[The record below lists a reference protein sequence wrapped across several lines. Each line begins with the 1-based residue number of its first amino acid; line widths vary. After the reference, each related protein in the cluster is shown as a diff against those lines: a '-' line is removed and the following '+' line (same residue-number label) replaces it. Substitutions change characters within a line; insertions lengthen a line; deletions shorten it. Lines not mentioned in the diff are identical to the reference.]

1 MTALAD
7 APPWALALLREARV
21 GRLATADGR
30 GRPLVVPV
38 CFALADDVVYSAID
52 AKPKRDPS
60 RPLRRVRNIAENP
73 HVALVIDHYEEDWTC
88 LAYVLIHGDA
98 QIVDDPEEYVLA
110 LRNLRDSGNYERNFW
125 TLFAN
130 RDKLDSSFQNESAW
144 YVPMFFAAAIVG
156 ENPRNFDLQMP
167 ALSSLADQAN

>member
-1 MTALAD
+1 VTALAD

-73 HVALVIDHYEEDWTC
+73 HVALVIDDYDEDWSR
-88 LAYVLIHGDA
+88 LRYVIVEGTATILTWGDEFAHG
-98 QIVDDPEEYVLA
+98 VDL
-110 LRNLRDSGNYERNFW
+110 LRDKYPQYRAMGLGREGG
-125 TLFAN
+125 TLIRVQAARVLPWRFA
-130 RDKLDSSFQNESAW
+130 
-144 YVPMFFAAAIVG
+144 
-156 ENPRNFDLQMP
+156 
-167 ALSSLADQAN
+167 